1 MVPPPPNGETA
12 ASSADLHTRLNIGG
26 KMRNLAEV
34 NETGDRLEK
43 LKELA
48 RILAET
54 IDEVK
59 YAKDIP
65 VLARQYRETLEE
77 IELIEGN
84 DGDEDEI
91 TKLLQGRE
99 ADGKSGAVR

>member
-1 MVPPPPNGETA
+1 
-12 ASSADLHTRLNIGG
+12 
-26 KMRNLAEV
+26 MRNLAEV
-34 NETGDRLEK
+34 NEVGDRLEK

-54 IDEVK
+54 IDEAK

-91 TKLLQGRE
+91 AKLLQGRE

>member
-1 MVPPPPNGETA
+1 MA
-12 ASSADLHTRLNIGG
+12 KILRFR
-26 KMRNLAEV
+26 MRNLAEV
-34 NETGDRLEK
+34 NEVGDRLEK

-54 IDEVK
+54 IDEAK

-91 TKLLQGRE
+91 AKLLQGRE

>member
-1 MVPPPPNGETA
+1 M
-12 ASSADLHTRLNIGG
+12 
-26 KMRNLAEV
+26 
-34 NETGDRLEK
+34 EK
-43 LKELA
+43 LKELT

-54 IDEVK
+54 IDEAK

-91 TKLLQGRE
+91 AKLLQGRE

>member
-1 MVPPPPNGETA
+1 M
-12 ASSADLHTRLNIGG
+12 
-26 KMRNLAEV
+26 
-34 NETGDRLEK
+34 EK

-54 IDEVK
+54 IDEAK

-91 TKLLQGRE
+91 AKLLQGRE

>member
-1 MVPPPPNGETA
+1 
-12 ASSADLHTRLNIGG
+12 
-26 KMRNLAEV
+26 MRNLAEV

-54 IDEVK
+54 IDEAK

-91 TKLLQGRE
+91 AKLLQGRE

>member
-1 MVPPPPNGETA
+1 
-12 ASSADLHTRLNIGG
+12 
-26 KMRNLAEV
+26 MRNLAEI

-54 IDEVK
+54 IDEAK

-91 TKLLQGRE
+91 AKLLQGRE

>member
-1 MVPPPPNGETA
+1 
-12 ASSADLHTRLNIGG
+12 
-26 KMRNLAEV
+26 MRNLAEV
-34 NETGDRLEK
+34 NEVGDRLEK

-54 IDEVK
+54 IDEAK
-59 YAKDIP
+59 YPKDIP

-91 TKLLQGRE
+91 AKLLQGRE